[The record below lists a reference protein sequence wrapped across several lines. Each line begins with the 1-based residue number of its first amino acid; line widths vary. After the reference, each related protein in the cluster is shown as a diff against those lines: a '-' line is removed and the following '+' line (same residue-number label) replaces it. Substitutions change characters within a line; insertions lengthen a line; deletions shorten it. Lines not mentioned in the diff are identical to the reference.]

1 MNPSQQGDVVLRSHG
16 MSNNQFSSFP
26 VYLLRGQFFSLFLAL
41 VLLFLIHTLVAD
53 YLLMHYYVLSGFLF
67 VLLLAGISAFS
78 NNPLTKRKTNMGR
91 KGEWNVRRTTL

>member
-1 MNPSQQGDVVLRSHG
+1 MNPSQQGEIVLRSHG

-26 VYLLRGQFFSLFLAL
+26 VYFLKSQFSSLFIAL
-41 VLLFLIHTLVAD
+41 VLLFLFHTLVAD

-78 NNPLTKRKTNMGR
+78 NNTLTKRKTSMAR